1 MNKKGK
7 FIVIYGANN
16 LGKTVQAKLLVER
29 LKKNGLDSFYLKYP
43 IYELEPTGPKINAAL
58 RQGTNSSSLE
68 LQQLFAQN
76 RHDYESTLINHVS
89 RGEWPVTEDYKGTG
103 TAWGITYDISL
114 RKMEEVNKDLLGEDL
129 AILLDGKR
137 FSSAIEKGHR
147 HEAGS
152 RWEHAREVH
161 NFLGERYGWEVVK
174 ANQSIKKVSN
184 DVWNV
189 VEKRLL

>member
-1 MNKKGK
+1 MEIKGK

-16 LGKTVQAKLLVER
+16 LGKTVQAKLLVEK

-43 IYELEPTGPKINAAL
+43 VYELEPTGPKINAGL
-58 RQGTNSSSLE
+58 REGTGSSSLE

-76 RHDYESTLINHVS
+76 RRDFEPTLVEHLD

-103 TAWGITYDISL
+103 IAWGTTYDISL
-114 RKMEEVNKDLLGEDL
+114 SKMEEINEDLLAEDL
-129 AILLDGKR
+129 AILLDGER
-137 FSSAIEKGHR
+137 FTSAIERGHR

-152 RWEHAREVH
+152 RWERAREVH
-161 NFLGERYGWEVVK
+161 QLLGERYGWEVVN
-174 ANQSIKKVSN
+174 ANQSIENVSKN
-184 DVWNV
+184 IWNI